1 MGIWVVQLNNIH
13 DQVLEQYEL
22 YGMRSAIYSRCYP
35 CYKII
40 TDQDSL
46 PDTIYQHFRNKT

>member
-22 YGMRSAIYSRCYP
+22 YGMRSTIYSRCYP

-46 PDTIYQHFRNKT
+46 PDTIYQHFRHKT